1 MALPV
6 PSPAQRFVGHDG
18 LISREWLQFL
28 LLLARQI
35 GAGSAPVNAGYIVA
49 TPDAVLTNER
59 VATSSVTIE
68 VDLTT
73 AGLIRWNLIGGAGAS
88 WIPLSAGVE
97 PLAFISDG
105 MGNPILV
112 AYP

>member
-1 MALPV
+1 MAIPV
-6 PSPAQRFVGHDG
+6 PSPAQRFVDPRGV
-18 LISREWLQFL
+18 ISREWLQFL
-28 LLLARQI
+28 LALARLA
-35 GAGSAPVNAGYIVA
+35 GSGSAPVGAGYLVA

-59 VATSSVTIE
+59 VATSSATIE

-73 AGLIRWNLIGGAGAS
+73 PGLIRWNLIGVVGAS